1 MLIHHNFLEVN
12 MGTSLAE
19 LLHEGS
25 TLSKSGDDSA
35 AIASYLSAVKVDS
48 ENATAWYCL
57 GVIYAKTGLTKE
69 AIEAFE
75 RSDTITPNHPPTM
88 ANLAYLL
95 AEKDPIAA
103 SEYARSAMIHI
114 SGDEKLATIAEF
126 SQPINEPQRIFIE
139 SRKVVVDHTPS
150 SEIEPLLKESN
161 IDRFDEARS
170 LTTTG
175 DHSRAVALWK
185 GFLEDSPNSSEVWR
199 GLGEALRSAGYDDR
213 ANQCLKR
220 AEAID
225 IEPPEEEI
233 SLEPDDDDIT
243 ASLMIAAEDAQTT
256 DNTEQVRGDLDDAIG
271 WYNMG
276 INLLNEGNNDE
287 ALSSFEKAI
296 GGCPPNEFD
305 LRVKAQNGRGNALYN
320 AGRFPESVVAYHTAI
335 GMNPNSVTGRT
346 LFNMGSSYAA
356 VEMFDDAI
364 KCFTQALERGLEKQ
378 ETDICEKQISR
389 CRLLSREQSR
399 RQSRTL
405 L

>member
-1 MLIHHNFLEVN
+1 
-12 MGTSLAE
+12 MGTSLVEILQEA
-19 LLHEGS
+19 S
-25 TLSKSGDDSA
+25 ALSKSGDDSS
-35 AIASYLSAVKVDS
+35 AIASYLSAVKIDS

-57 GVIYAKTGLTKE
+57 GVIYARTGSINE

-75 RSDTITPNHPPTM
+75 RSDNISPNHPPTM

-103 SEYARSAMIHI
+103 SEYASSAMIHI
-114 SGDEKLATIAEF
+114 SGDEKLATIAEY
-126 SQPINEPQRIFIE
+126 SEPINNPKRIFIE
-139 SRKVVVDHTPS
+139 SRQVLDDHTPS
-150 SEIEPLLKESN
+150 SEIEPLPIEPN
-161 IDRFDEARS
+161 MDRFDEARS
-170 LTTTG
+170 LSTTG

-185 GFLEDSPNSSEVWR
+185 GFLEDSPDSSEVWR

-213 ANQCLKR
+213 ADQCFKR

-225 IEPPEEEI
+225 IEPPKEEI
-233 SLEPDDDDIT
+233 HMELNDDDII
-243 ASLMIAAEDAQTT
+243 ASLIIAAEDAQTT
-256 DNTEQVRGDLDDAIG
+256 ENSEQVRGNLDDSIG

-276 INLLNEGNNDE
+276 IKLLTEGNNDE

-296 GGCPPNEFD
+296 GGCPPDETD

-335 GMNPNSVTGRT
+335 GMDPNSVTGRT

-364 KCFTQALERGLEKQ
+364 KCFTQALERGLQKQ
-378 ETDICEKQISR
+378 ETEICEKQISR

-399 RQSRTL
+399 RQSRSL